1 MRDWTIVCQC
11 STVVTSVFMPSW
23 HLHSLDH
30 VVTLHALVQLQVE
43 RSNAYSWSLTWMKK
57 YWYVSL
63 MVAVIAKSYAL
74 ISTIIYAQSYSRQCW
89 LMYLLSKENWNVF
102 FINKI
107 KIAYWIPTITMHLMN
122 FWFFSYRTSI
132 VKLIW
137 LKADGQLSQNAAR
150 HCLLSIM
157 HIRNACIFNYINY
170 AHTACL

>member
-1 MRDWTIVCQC
+1 MTFTLPGLC
-11 STVVTSVFMPSW
+11 SYITCPYSITGGTFQRLFMISY
-23 HLHSLDH
+23 LDEEI
-30 VVTLHALVQLQVE
+30 LVHFFNGCSE
-43 RSNAYSWSLTWMKK
+43 SK
-57 YWYVSL
+57 
-63 MVAVIAKSYAL
+63 VICTDIY
-74 ISTIIYAQSYSRQCW
+74 YAQSYSRQCW